1 MNFAHP
7 FVLFLLLGLPLLAW
21 WRRRLRLRTAFIYS
35 SVQLVK
41 PIAGLKR
48 SPASRVLAALRWT
61 ALALAIIALA
71 RPRLVEGQAQVKASG
86 IDIVVSVD
94 LSLSMAAEDFVEN
107 GQRVNRV
114 YLARK
119 VLKKF
124 IEGRPGDR
132 IGLVAF
138 SGKAYVVTPPT
149 LDHDFLLQNVE
160 RLNLETIKEAGTAIG
175 LGLNAAVNRLREL
188 DSKSRIVILMT
199 DGVNNTGKVPPLTAA
214 DAAKALK
221 VKVYTIGI
229 GTRGMAPMPYTDAFG
244 RRIMQNEP
252 VEIDEEILTEI
263 SKRTGG
269 RYYRADTTENLK
281 GIYAEIDR
289 LEKTEIE
296 MKKYQRYTELFGF
309 VIAGAIFLL
318 LLELTLLNTVWRKL
332 P

>member
-1 MNFAHP
+1 MN
-7 FVLFLLLGLPLLAW
+7 
-21 WRRRLRLRTAFIYS
+21 RLH
-35 SVQLVK
+35 V
-41 PIAGLKR
+41 
-48 SPASRVLAALRWT
+48 
-61 ALALAIIALA
+61 A
-71 RPRLVEGQAQVKASG
+71 RG
-86 IDIVVSVD
+86 
-94 LSLSMAAEDFVEN
+94 
-107 GQRVNRV
+107 
-114 YLARK
+114 

-124 IEGRPGDR
+124 IEGRPNDR

-199 DGVNNTGKVPPLTAA
+199 DGVNNTGKIPPLTAA
-214 DAAKALK
+214 DAAKALQ
-221 VKVYTIGI
+221 VKVYTVGV

-252 VEIDEEILTEI
+252 VEIDEAVLTEI

-281 GIYAEIDR
+281 GIYEEIDR

-309 VIAGAIFLL
+309 VIAGAALLL
-318 LLELTLLNTVWRKL
+318 LLELTLANTVWRRL

>member
-7 FVLFLLLGLPLLAW
+7 YLLFLLLGLPLLAW

-41 PIAGLKR
+41 PIAGLNR
-48 SPASRVLAALRWT
+48 SPAGRVLAALRWT

-71 RPRLVEGQAQVKASG
+71 RPRLVEGQARVKASG

-124 IEGRPGDR
+124 IEGRPNDR

-281 GIYAEIDR
+281 GIYEEIDR

-309 VIAGAIFLL
+309 VIAGAALLL
-318 LLELTLLNTVWRKL
+318 LLELALANTVWRRL

>member
-7 FVLFLLLGLPLLAW
+7 YLLFLLLGLPLLAW

-41 PIAGLKR
+41 PIAALKR
-48 SPASRVLAALRWT
+48 SPASKVLAALRWT

-71 RPRLVEGQAQVKASG
+71 RPRLVEGQARVKASG

>member
-124 IEGRPGDR
+124 IEGRPNDR

>member
-7 FVLFLLLGLPLLAW
+7 YLLFLLLGLPLLAW

-41 PIAGLKR
+41 PIAALKR
-48 SPASRVLAALRWT
+48 SPASKVLAALRWT

-71 RPRLVEGQAQVKASG
+71 RPRLVEGQARVKASG

-124 IEGRPGDR
+124 IEGRPNDR

-318 LLELTLLNTVWRKL
+318 LLELTLLNTVWRRL

>member
-48 SPASRVLAALRWT
+48 SPASKVLAALRWT
-61 ALALAIIALA
+61 ALALAILALA